1 MDQPARV
8 VPDGPLLIGV
18 HEAERSRDAIALG
31 QQLALCVPGQP
42 VYLYV
47 HTLEELDALMAG
59 WHPEEVEQLVDEH
72 AQDQLARVRAL
83 AAEMD
88 VSGIQ
93 LRQATSAAEGLHEQ
107 AVESEAALVVIGSS
121 SHSVLG
127 RVLPGGTAERLL
139 SGAPVPVAV
148 APSGYAGREPGRMVI
163 GVGFD
168 RSTEARQAVRW
179 AADLATRGG
188 ASLQVLAVH
197 TPMAFGSTV
206 AGGAYGTLTVNQ
218 ALANELKSDS
228 EQLSEDL
235 PAELSVDTYVLE
247 GDPAKLLVER
257 SKELGLLVLGSRRY
271 GPVKSVLL
279 GSVSSYV
286 SRNSYCPDLVVPRG
300 AGGEQ
305 AG

>member
-18 HEAERSRDAIALG
+18 DETERSRDAIALG
-31 QQLALCVPGQP
+31 QQLAPCVPGQP
-42 VYLYV
+42 MYVYV

-59 WHPEEVEQLVDEH
+59 WRPEEVEQLVAEH
-72 AQDQLARVRAL
+72 AQDKLARVRAL
-83 AAEMD
+83 AAEMGVSD
-88 VSGIQ
+88 VQ
-93 LRQATSAAEGLHEQ
+93 LRQAASAAEGLHEQ
-107 AVESEAALVVIGSS
+107 AVEREAALVAIGSS
-121 SHSVLG
+121 SRSGLG

-148 APSGYAGREPGRMVI
+148 APSGYAGREPGRLVI

-168 RSTEARQAVRW
+168 RSPEAQQAVRW
-179 AADLATRGG
+179 AADLATRSG
-188 ASLQVLAVH
+188 ASVQVLAVH
-197 TPMAFGSTV
+197 TPMAFGSAV
-206 AGGAYGTLTVNQ
+206 AGGTYGTLTVNQ
-218 ALANELKSDS
+218 ALANELRSES
-228 EQLSEDL
+228 EQLSEGL
-235 PAELSVDTYVLE
+235 PADLSVDPHVLE

-257 SKELGLLVLGSRRY
+257 SQELGLLVLGSRRY

-286 SRNSYCPDLVVPRG
+286 SRNSYCPVLVVPRG
-300 AGGEQ
+300 AGGQQ